1 MRRIGFILFTLAV
14 MTTLVKLGLW
24 QMSRAQEKEALNIAL
39 ERRSEQV
46 YYSLASLPSDPRWY
60 GLTLHGKFEHSKA
73 VLLDNQLYRGRP
85 GYHLLYPFA
94 VDDGW
99 FLVNLGWIAAPQY
112 REQLP
117 VLPEHHGELKITG
130 IIDQPSQL
138 IELSAESL
146 DFDWPLRVQNLHMDE
161 LSTVMNLPLQPWIL
175 QIEPDSPV
183 ALQQT
188 WIPVVM
194 GPQKHYAYA
203 LQWFLLAVAV
213 SGLAFWWLKPP
224 STDHRQE

>member
-1 MRRIGFILFTLAV
+1 MRRIGFILFTVAV
-14 MTTLVKLGLW
+14 MLVLVKLGLW
-24 QMSRAQEKEALNIAL
+24 QMSRAEEKEALNTVL

-46 YYSLASLPSDPRWY
+46 YYSLASLPDEPLWY
-60 GLTLHGKFEHSKA
+60 GLTVHGRFDHSKA
-73 VLLDNQLYRGRP
+73 VLLDNQLYRGQP

-99 FLVNLGWIAAPQY
+99 LLVNLGWIAAPVY
-112 REQLP
+112 REQVP
-117 VLPEHHGELKITG
+117 VLPEHHGELRISG
-130 IIDQPSQL
+130 VIAPPSLL
-138 IELSAESL
+138 IELAAEPLGES
-146 DFDWPLRVQNLHMDE
+146 WPLRVQNIHLDQ
-161 LSTVMNLPLQPWIL
+161 LSRQMELPLQPWIL
-175 QIEPDSPV
+175 QIDPDHAV

-213 SGLAFWWLKPP
+213 SGLAFWWLKR
-224 STDHRQE
+224 SRI